1 MASRFI
7 QGDGYPI
14 LYRYN
19 AANALQET
27 VNLPYVRDDGN
38 NSYIKQ
44 FFTTFPDNDTR
55 QYDLLSGTKGED
67 KPIGENYRVQI
78 KYTSIEV
85 TDLLAIYNC
94 ILNCNNNAGHY
105 LMIKPRS
112 DNNGTVNTFKVI
124 YKGDL
129 VLDSSNMWRHLVTLD
144 FTGTE
149 LLALN
154 LQLVIPPVIP

>member
-7 QGDGYPI
+7 QGDGHPI

-19 AANALQET
+19 AADALQET
-27 VNLPYVRDDGN
+27 INFPYVRDDGN
-38 NSYIKQ
+38 NSYVKLY
-44 FFTTFPDNDTR
+44 FTPFPDNDTR

-67 KPIGENYRVQI
+67 KPIGENFRCQI
-78 KYTSIEV
+78 KYVSLSA

-105 LMIKPRS
+105 LKLKPRS
-112 DNNGTVNTFKVI
+112 DNNAVLNSFKVI

-129 VLDSSNMWRHLVTLD
+129 TLESSNQWRHLVTLD
-144 FTGTE
+144 FIGTE
-149 LLALN
+149 LLALS
-154 LQLVIPPVIP
+154 LQLVVPPVIP